1 MNAAFK
7 PSLPVLKC
15 MRLYATRGKTDDGQP
30 GPVVFSFE
38 TPEIENIGEDA
49 PNGAC
54 WSGDIVSYNAKGK
67 KKTKRVLVS
76 KRYHMGIVGSEYS
89 CDGTGSAS
97 LWYDARIL
105 TNEAIVRSMLVTNL
119 LKKAEAHLAQSK
131 AHVSSLKG
139 LLNTAPGAAHA
150 A

>member
-1 MNAAFK
+1 
-7 PSLPVLKC
+7 
-15 MRLYATRGKTDDGQP
+15 MRLYATRSGGHDA
-30 GPVVFSFE
+30 PVVFTFE

-67 KKTKRVLVS
+67 KKTKACAGEAS
-76 KRYHMGIVGSEYS
+76 WYHMGIVNSEYS